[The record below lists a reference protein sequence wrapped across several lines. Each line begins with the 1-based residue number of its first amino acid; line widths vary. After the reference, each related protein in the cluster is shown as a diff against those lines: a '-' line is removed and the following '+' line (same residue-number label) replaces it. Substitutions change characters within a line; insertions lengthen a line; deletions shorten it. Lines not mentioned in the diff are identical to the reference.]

1 MSNRPLPQYTIEQLQ
16 ARAAEFDTMAAT
28 ASTQAVKE
36 ALERL
41 AAMERQH
48 DSADPKPSLVSAL
61 AQGRWGG

>member
-16 ARAAEFDTMAAT
+16 ARAAEFDAMAAT

-41 AAMERQH
+41 AARFR
-48 DSADPKPSLVSAL
+48 AAA
-61 AQGRWGG
+61 AQRAAIESVLPGG